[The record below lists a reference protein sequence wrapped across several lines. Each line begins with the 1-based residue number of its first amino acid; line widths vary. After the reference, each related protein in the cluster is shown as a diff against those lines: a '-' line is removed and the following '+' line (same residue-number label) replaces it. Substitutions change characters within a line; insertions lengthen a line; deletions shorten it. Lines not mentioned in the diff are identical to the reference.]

1 MPRRILYRKQL
12 LKAVEAFLEGTPSS
26 LVQAHRIIH
35 RCYVDIK
42 REAKR
47 ATLDDIVWHFFVV
60 ALTDSVFYEN
70 IKYLQETRQQ
80 LLGDSSST
88 ISRMAIFGNDYRCDF
103 TAEEAEWYAQLM
115 SMVNFLMAI
124 PFAQLHAATAQARR
138 DKETWTRMCANIP
151 EAARAEQIDQEY
163 EQRKTLIEDISAKSP
178 CPENVGD
185 EKIYHLVLREVT
197 AFLTTIRAGRAAAYF
212 GYPAL
217 HADYTD
223 YRSSRPSSHD
233 PVDATENLTWAKKSL
248 DAIAGKESLFI
259 SWRLSKGATFGSDV
273 LLVSMH

>member
-1 MPRRILYRKQL
+1 MARRILYRKQL

-35 RCYVDIK
+35 RCYVDINS
-42 REAKR
+42 EAKR

-70 IKYLQETRQQ
+70 IRFLQETRQK
-80 LLGDSSST
+80 LLGHSSST
-88 ISRMAIFGNDYRCDF
+88 ISSIAIFGNDYRGDF
-103 TAEEAEWYAQLM
+103 TADEAEWYAQLM
-115 SMVNFLMAI
+115 SMLNFLMEI
-124 PFAQLHAATAQARR
+124 PFAQMHEATAQARR
-138 DKETWTRMCANIP
+138 DKETWASMCANIP
-151 EAARAEQIDQEY
+151 EVARAEQIDQEY
-163 EQRKTLIEDISAKSP
+163 EQRKSLIEDISVKSP

-197 AFLTTIRAGRAAAYF
+197 GFLTTIRAGRTAVYF

-217 HADYTD
+217 DVGYTD
-223 YRSSRPSSHD
+223 YRSSRPSPRD
-233 PVDATENLTWAKKSL
+233 PTDATENLTWAKKSL

-259 SWRLSKGATFGSDV
+259 SWRLSKATTFGSDV
-273 LLVSMH
+273 LFVSMH